1 MIFSMESEGTRRV
14 ADPALAAAFPGER
27 RRAEAER
34 WLGWLASQR
43 PDDELVTWWRISSL
57 APAER
62 VLRLRRALLV
72 TVAVVVFSV
81 TVVLAINGRN
91 SAWWATAYGVVVVLY
106 GYAELFHLGK
116 ARRKRRAS
124 FGPPPFPAP
133 VVVTP
138 RRLGR
143 GNFGALARSAIP
155 LGGNIPLALVRSW
168 TAPLA
173 ERPDLT
179 ALGSLRADR
188 RACVAYGLAWTPAG
202 VLLGLLGG
210 GPGAVP
216 WPATLIV
223 VLAQA
228 AAAGLFGA
236 VLGRAYPLLKIT
248 EVTLGVRWWRGGLV
262 GLLEDAAE
270 RGLLRRAGPG
280 YAFADAAL
288 RARLAAGYADETRQR
303 TERLSAPRKRASSIT
318 NLTKPQIK
326 RISIDL
332 AIAVGLA
339 VMIGPKLPGGEG
351 WSLLADAASLGFGLV
366 AGVITWQVASR
377 LLLPRLAAAARWSVR
392 HLAAASRTARL
403 RLALAAA
410 VLLAL
415 LVASAATDLARLLAA
430 VLPTALVAACG
441 GWAGV
446 VVHRKVRGRGRWR
459 RLAPDAVA
467 IVAADAALVVAFDKQ
482 LLTAQPAAGLLFPV
496 ALWGTVRLWNT
507 MRSSDRL
514 AAKAAALLVFSLLL
528 GGERVVFL
536 VWLANVLGWSR
547 AEVAAV
553 RAVLDWTGAH
563 ADLPWWA
570 WTGLYAVLLAAGLA
584 FLRWPARLKKAAER
598 FDRWPVSQATDVGGQ
613 LLTGVH
619 VGLMAVVLVGVAA
632 PVTIR
637 PVLSSRL
644 AAAYTVAYQREL
656 ADDGELAAYQA
667 IVAAFT
673 GQRPGAGSG
682 TTLARLVS
690 GIHELS
696 NAGPGADHATGI
708 ELRLADRLAAE
719 QATALALPVPPAP
732 GTARTGTA
740 GAGEP
745 GHGSIP
751 PPTAGPAGQATATAA
766 EQDAEEA
773 VHKRVELVGDLA
785 AKLLTSVFSIPQ
797 VTDNEVYQV
806 VREFLSA
813 LVEGSSR
820 VKEVFTAWVERL
832 PGAKPPPAAEPLVNP
847 VPENLKKASAAT
859 LDADLIS
866 LGDAAPGADPGQGD
880 PAWARAEREAP
891 LVAALDMT
899 NQDRFIADPTGT
911 CVDCPSMLD
920 TFTGKHGTHGEDE
933 PDIHLP

>member
-1 MIFSMESEGTRRV
+1 MICGVHTGETRPA

-34 WLGWLASQR
+34 WLGWLASQLT
-43 PDDELVTWWRISSL
+43 DDELPAWWRISSL
-57 APAER
+57 VPAER
-62 VLRLRRALLV
+62 VLRVRRWLLI
-72 TVAVVVFSV
+72 TVAVVVFGATV
-81 TVVLAINGRN
+81 TLAVNGRN
-91 SAWWATAYGVVVVLY
+91 SAWWATVYMIIVVFY

-116 ARRKRRAS
+116 RRRKRRRTS
-124 FGPPPFPAP
+124 GPPAFPPP

-138 RRLGR
+138 RRLRR
-143 GNFGALARSAIP
+143 GEFGALARSAVP

-168 TAPLA
+168 TGPIA

-179 ALGSLRADR
+179 AVGSLRADR

-228 AAAGLFGA
+228 AAAWLFGA

-248 EVTLGVRWWRGGLV
+248 EATLGAMWWRGGLV

-270 RGLLRRAGPG
+270 RGVLRRAGAG

-288 RARLAAGYADETRQR
+288 RARLAAGYAEEARQR
-303 TERLSAPRKRASSIT
+303 TQRLAAPGKRAIAIAS
-318 NLTKPQIK
+318 LTKPQVK
-326 RISIDL
+326 RISIDAAVAAAVAVL
-332 AIAVGLA
+332 IA
-339 VMIGPKLPGGEG
+339 PKLPGGEG
-351 WSLLADAASLGFGLV
+351 WSLPTDVASLGFAAV
-366 AGVITWQVASR
+366 AAVITWLLARWLLSR
-377 LLLPRLAAAARWSVR
+377 LVAAAGWSVR
-392 HLAAASRTARL
+392 QLAVTSRTVRL

-410 VLLAL
+410 VLVAL

-430 VLPTALVAACG
+430 ALPTALVAACG
-441 GWAGV
+441 GWACV
-446 VVHRKVRGRGRWR
+446 IVHRKVGGRGRRR

-467 IVAADAALVVAFDKQ
+467 IAAADAVLVVALDKR

-496 ALWGTVRLWNT
+496 ALWGAIRLWNK
-507 MRSSDRL
+507 MRSSERL
-514 AAKAAALLVFSLLL
+514 AVKAAALLVFSLLL
-528 GGERVVFL
+528 GGELVVFL

-553 RAVLDWTGAH
+553 RAVLDWTGEH

-570 WTGLYAVLLAAGLA
+570 WTGLYAVLLAVALV

-598 FDRWPVSQATDVGGQ
+598 FDRWPVAQVTDVGGQ

-632 PVTIR
+632 PVTVR
-637 PVLSSRL
+637 PVLSGRL

-656 ADDGELAAYQA
+656 ADEGELAAYQE
-667 IVAAFT
+667 IIAAFT
-673 GQRPGAGSG
+673 GQRAGPGSG
-682 TTLARLVS
+682 TSLARLVR

-696 NAGPGADHATGI
+696 NAGPGAEHATAI
-708 ELRLADRLAAE
+708 ELRLADRLGAE
-719 QATALALPVPPAP
+719 QATALARPVPPAP
-732 GTARTGTA
+732 PAASAGTG
-740 GAGEP
+740 GAG
-745 GHGSIP
+745 GP

-773 VHKRVELVGDLA
+773 AHKRVEVAGDLA
-785 AKLLTSVFSIPQ
+785 AKLLTSTFASLPVSG
-797 VTDNEVYQV
+797 NEVFQI

-813 LVEGSSR
+813 LVEGSPI
-820 VKEVFTAWVERL
+820 KDVFAARAERL
-832 PGAKPPPAAEPLVNP
+832 PGAKPPPAAETLVDPNP
-847 VPENLKKASAAT
+847 PNLEKASAAT
-859 LDADLIS
+859 LKADLSS
-866 LGDAAPGADPGQGD
+866 LGDAAPGPDPGQGD
-880 PAWARAEREAP
+880 PALARAEREAP
-891 LVAALDMT
+891 LAGALDMI
-899 NQDRFIADPTGT
+899 NQDRFITDPTGT
-911 CVDCPSMLD
+911 CVDCPSILD
-920 TFTGKHGTHGEDE
+920 TFTGGHDTHGKEE